1 LSVTIE
7 VDAEEMRK
15 SLANDGVE
23 KLAIEIPGAINIAD
37 AKCVECG
44 KDAFDDVDAIKL
56 SALLEGAAYVH
67 TLACVALDKGDD
79 IRKMDV
85 PEMIKKMIESFG
97 GDDEEIPKEG

>member
-15 SLANDGVE
+15 SLEDDGVE
-23 KLAIEIPGAINIAD
+23 KLAIEIPGAVKIAD
-37 AKCVECG
+37 AKCFECG

-56 SALLEGAAYVH
+56 AALLEGAAYMH

-79 IRKMDV
+79 IRTMNV
-85 PEMIKKMIESFG
+85 PDMINKMIESFG
-97 GDDEEIPKEG
+97 GDDEEISREA